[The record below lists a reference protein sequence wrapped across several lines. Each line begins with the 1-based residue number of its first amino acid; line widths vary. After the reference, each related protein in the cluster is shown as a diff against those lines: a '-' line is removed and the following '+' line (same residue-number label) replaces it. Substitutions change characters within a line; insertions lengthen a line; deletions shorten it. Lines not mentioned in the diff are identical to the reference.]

1 MNKRQIKK
9 RVKHAGTPTLN
20 HNTDQTFHIYRTRK
34 HVRIAFNPTWVFQHG
49 FKGLWFIG
57 YQDELEYDSIEA
69 SDLEYIGC
77 MTRGDFE
84 KYCDRSDRLQRRV

>member
-1 MNKRQIKK
+1 MS
-9 RVKHAGTPTLN
+9 TLN
-20 HNTDQTFHIYRTRK
+20 HNTDQTYHIYRTRK
-34 HVRIAFNPTWVFQHG
+34 HARIAFNPTWVFQHG

-57 YQDELEYDSIEA
+57 YEDELAYDSIEA
-69 SDLEYIGC
+69 RDLEYIGC

>member
-20 HNTDQTFHIYRTRK
+20 HNTEQTYHIYRTRK
-34 HVRIAFNPTWVFQHG
+34 HVRVAYNPTWVFQHG

-57 YQDELEYDSIEA
+57 YEDELAYDSIEA
-69 SDLEYIGC
+69 SDLEYIGH
-77 MTRGDFE
+77 MTRGNFE
-84 KYCDRSDRLQRRV
+84 EYCDRSDRLQRRV

>member
-1 MNKRQIKK
+1 M
-9 RVKHAGTPTLN
+9 TTLT
-20 HNTDQTFHIYRTRK
+20 HNTDQTYHIYRTRK

-57 YQDELEYDSIEA
+57 YEDELAYDSIEA
-69 SDLEYIGC
+69 SDLEYVGC
-77 MTRGDFE
+77 MIRGDFE